1 MKRTE
6 ERNPRTIHIDK
17 MSTEEM
23 LKIINDEN
31 KNAVEAVEKDLI
43 NIGKAVDAISEA
55 FDKGGRL
62 FYVGAGTSGR
72 LGVLDAAECPPTY
85 GVEPEQVIAIIAG
98 GEKCIVSAS
107 EGAEDDADAG
117 RSDLIAYNITSNDVV
132 VGISASGG
140 AAYIIAALEA
150 ANEVGATSV
159 SVTCNK
165 GSEMESV
172 ADISICADTGAEV
185 VTGSTRMKAGTAQK
199 LILNMLSTCA
209 MIKTGKVYENLMIN
223 LKPVNIKLTQR
234 MIRIVGDITGEDA
247 EASKQLLE
255 ENDWNIR
262 TAIDNYKITE

>member
-6 ERNPRTIHIDK
+6 ERNPRTMHIDK

-31 KNAVEAVEKDLI
+31 RNAVQAVENDLA
-43 NIGKAVDAISEA
+43 NIAKAVDAIADA
-55 FDKGGRL
+55 FEKGGRL
-62 FYVGAGTSGR
+62 VYVGAGTSGR
-72 LGVLDAAECPPTY
+72 LGVLDAAECPPTF
-85 GVEPEQVIAIIAG
+85 GVEPQQVVAIIAG
-98 GEKCIVSAS
+98 GEKCIASAS
-107 EGAEDDADAG
+107 EGAEDDAEAG
-117 RSDLIAYNITSNDVV
+117 RGDLLAHNLTDKDVV

-150 ANEVGATSV
+150 ANEIGATSV

-165 GSEMESV
+165 GSEMGAV
-172 ADISICADTGAEV
+172 ADIAICADTGAEV

-223 LKPVNIKLTQR
+223 LRPVNIKLTQR
-234 MIRIVGDITGEDA
+234 MIRIVGDITGENADV
-247 EASKQLLE
+247 SKQLLD

-262 TAIDNYKITE
+262 KAVDSFKSR